1 MATQNAPEGDPL
13 VDTLPPAT
21 DYMTYLTLLEYQLT
35 PQNLPTLSRLLSD
48 DDGTLAREIGWDLL
62 KLVLRFLSETPDEA
76 NRCLEIIARRGNP
89 REVVV
94 RVAEELEKLGDGDD
108 DEVNQ
113 VGSDQDDD
121 EDDLPTFAG
130 EAPRVHLGTMTLDG
144 MPPFKPKTTEDSV
157 ERDSGDTPAT
167 ASPANKSLKL
177 QSLFNMLSILHPRIK
192 TQYPSRFLATSLP
205 AALGAYRHVP
215 ITTATTLS
223 FLAVLEQ
230 LAGKSRPPL
239 PPRASDL
246 QVPTDKTGSGQGQA
260 PIVTTA
266 ALPDPEAKSEEA
278 EKGVSLSSPDETA
291 IIARLLHAV
300 LLEVL
305 DEYLSSLSDDQLP
318 SMSWTSR
325 LQESHEPKKLVPGKE
340 TETQL
345 FEASQDIQAREAILS
360 KVQKVS
366 LDLGCNISA
375 EIKKLVHADSVD
387 EGFDEDTE
395 EEPSEY
401 PTSPSQIPLPRNGV
415 IFLYAYQSYLAALG
429 NSNPATSSLSVP
441 AIAQLIDHSSPLSAT
456 PAIPS
461 AALLDSLLS
470 LLYRQALTT
479 SRGEDQAPDA
489 SNTTVLSPAKFLL
502 LISTLTQ
509 LFSITPWANLRD
521 SAYQIA
527 SKLLHAY
534 PMPEVRLQIIAQ
546 TIEGSTLSSNW
557 AEFEEDPNPAPGID
571 EETGLTRS
579 TSALEPHPI
588 PLAPPQQLGVLKAV
602 GVDWLKDEIL
612 RFLRDQRPQQTQS
625 EQQEPA
631 PTFPADNN
639 PGLNP
644 HLITDEVHEAEIR
657 GNESSLLDL
666 LFPKDLPSLGGPLSS
681 RAAAAAAATPAEG
694 EEDDDT
700 IGDFL
705 LNIPFY
711 ISTLNLL
718 SIILPR
724 SAAGAAA
731 PSSSS
736 SSAAGAHSQIFNDRV
751 STHVTSLGS
760 SLKFL
765 TTVLSHAAAAGSGS
779 GSGEDESYL
788 MQSRSDINALQ
799 DAYDR
804 VSAISQH

>member
-1 MATQNAPEGDPL
+1 MATQTPPEGDPL

-35 PQNLPTLSRLLSD
+35 PQNLPTLSRLLSG

-62 KLVLRFLSETPDEA
+62 KLVLRFLGETPDEA

-94 RVAEELEKLGDGDD
+94 RVAEELEKLGDGED
-108 DEVNQ
+108 DELNQ
-113 VGSDQDDD
+113 GDSDQDDD
-121 EDDLPTFAG
+121 EDELPTFAG

-144 MPPFKPKTTEDSV
+144 MPPSKPKTTEDSV
-157 ERDSGDTPAT
+157 KQDNADTPAIT
-167 ASPANKSLKL
+167 PPADKSLKL

-239 PPRASDL
+239 PPRASDI

-266 ALPDPEAKSEEA
+266 ALPDPEAKTEEA

-305 DEYLSSLSDDQLP
+305 DEYLSSLSDDQFP

-345 FEASQDIQAREAILS
+345 FESSQDIQAREAILS

-387 EGFDEDTE
+387 DGFDEETE

-415 IFLYAYQSYLAALG
+415 IFLYAYQSYLAAVSKL
-429 NSNPATSSLSVP
+429 NPATSSLSIP

-470 LLYRQALTT
+470 LLYRQAITT
-479 SRGEDQAPDA
+479 SRGEEQAPDA
-489 SNTTVLSPAKFLL
+489 SNWSPAKFLL

-625 EQQEPA
+625 EQQQPA
-631 PTFPADNN
+631 PTFAAGHN

-644 HLITDEVHEAEIR
+644 HLIADEIHEAEIR

-666 LFPKDLPSLGGPLSS
+666 LFPKDLPSLGDPSSS
-681 RAAAAAAATPAEG
+681 RAAASATPAEG
-694 EEDDDT
+694 EDDDDDT
-700 IGDFL
+700 ISNFL

-724 SAAGAAA
+724 SAAGAA
-731 PSSSS
+731 PDSSLSV
-736 SSAAGAHSQIFNDRV
+736 AGAHSQSFTDRV

-765 TTVLSHAAAAGSGS
+765 TTVLSHAAAAGSDN
-779 GSGEDESYL
+779 GEDASYL

-799 DAYDR
+799 DAYER
-804 VSAISQH
+804 VRAISQH

>member
-1 MATQNAPEGDPL
+1 MASGIPSDGDPL

-48 DDGTLAREIGWDLL
+48 DDGTLAKEIGWDLL
-62 KLVLRFLSETPDEA
+62 KLILRFLSDAPDEA

-94 RVAEELEKLGDGDD
+94 RVAEELEKLGDGED
-108 DEVNQ
+108 DEVNE
-113 VGSDQDDD
+113 GDSDQADD
-121 EDDLPTFAG
+121 EDELPTFAG
-130 EAPRVHLGTMTLDG
+130 EAPRVHLGDMTLYG
-144 MPPFKPKTTEDSV
+144 MPPSKPKATGSSV
-157 ERDSGDTPAT
+157 EQNDVDTPAT
-167 ASPANKSLKL
+167 PSPAKRALKL
-177 QSLFNMLSILHPRIK
+177 QSLLNMLSILHPRIK

-205 AALGAYRHVP
+205 AALGAYRQVP

-223 FLAVLEQ
+223 FLSVLEQ

-239 PPRASDL
+239 PPRASEI
-246 QVPTDKTGSGQGQA
+246 QVSTDTTGSGQTQT
-260 PIVTTA
+260 PSTA
-266 ALPDPEAKSEEA
+266 TATLPDPEAKAEEA
-278 EKGVSLSSPDETA
+278 EKGINLPSADEKA
-291 IIARLLHAV
+291 IISRLLHAV

-305 DEYLSSLSDDQLP
+305 DEYLSSLSEEQFP

-325 LQESHEPKKLVPGKE
+325 LRESLEPKKVVPGRE

-345 FEASQDIQAREAILS
+345 FESSQETQAREAVLS
-360 KVQKVS
+360 LVKKIS
-366 LDLGCNISA
+366 LDLGSDISA
-375 EIKKLVHADSVD
+375 EIKKLIHAQDVE
-387 EGFDEDTE
+387 EGFDEETE

-415 IFLYAYQSYLAALG
+415 IFLYAYQSYLEAA
-429 NSNPATSSLSVP
+429 NPSNTATYSLPVSAV
-441 AIAQLIDHSSPLSAT
+441 AQLIDHSSPLSAT

-470 LLYRQALTT
+470 LLYRQALGISQEGGQPSTP
-479 SRGEDQAPDA
+479 SDE
-489 SNTTVLSPAKFLL
+489 TVLSPAKFLL

-509 LFSITPWANLRD
+509 LFAITPWANLRD

-527 SKLLHAY
+527 SKLIHAY
-534 PMPEVRLQIIAQ
+534 PKPEVRLQIIAQ

-557 AEFEEDPNPAPGID
+557 AEFEEDPHPEPGID

-602 GVDWLKDEIL
+602 GVDWLKDEVL
-612 RFLRDQRPQQTQS
+612 RYLRDQRQNQS
-625 EQQEPA
+625 SPQEPFA
-631 PTFPADNN
+631 TPQA
-639 PGLNP
+639 GLNP
-644 HLITDEVHEAEIR
+644 QLITDEDREAGIR

-666 LFPKDLPSLGGPLSS
+666 LFPKDLASLDKAPSTESHVD
-681 RAAAAAAATPAEG
+681 EG
-694 EEDDDT
+694 DDDT
-700 IGDFL
+700 ISNFL

-718 SIILPR
+718 SIVLPLPP
-724 SAAGAAA
+724 S
-731 PSSSS
+731 PSSSPS
-736 SSAAGAHSQIFNDRV
+736 AHSQIFTDRA
-751 STHVTSLGS
+751 SAHVTSLGA

-765 TTVLSHAAAAGSGS
+765 TTVLSHAAAAPGTAHGSA
-779 GSGEDESYL
+779 DESAVL
-788 MQSRSDINALQ
+788 TESRADINALQ
-799 DAYDR
+799 DAYER
-804 VSAISQH
+804 VRVLLQ

>member
-1 MATQNAPEGDPL
+1 MASEIPPDGDPL

-35 PQNLPTLSRLLSD
+35 PQNLPTLTRLLSD
-48 DDGTLAREIGWDLL
+48 DDGTLAKEIGWDLL
-62 KLVLRFLSETPDEA
+62 KIILRFLSDTPDEA

-94 RVAEELEKLGDGDD
+94 RVAEELEKLGDGED
-108 DEVNQ
+108 DEVNE
-113 VGSDQDDD
+113 GNSDQGDD
-121 EDDLPTFAG
+121 EDELPTFAG
-130 EAPRVHLGTMTLDG
+130 EAPRVHLGAMTLDG
-144 MPPFKPKTTEDSV
+144 MPPTKPKSTDNSV
-157 ERDSGDTPAT
+157 DQVNVDTPVIP
-167 ASPANKSLKL
+167 SPARRALKL
-177 QSLFNMLSILHPRIK
+177 QSLFNMLSILHSRIK

-215 ITTATTLS
+215 ITAATTLS

-239 PPRASDL
+239 PPRVSDIS
-246 QVPTDKTGSGQGQA
+246 VPTVSTSSGQTQTPSA
-260 PIVTTA
+260 TTA
-266 ALPDPEAKSEEA
+266 TLPDPEAKIEEA
-278 EKGVSLSSPDETA
+278 EKGVNLPSAEERA
-291 IIARLLHAV
+291 IISRLLYAV

-305 DEYLSSLSDDQLP
+305 DEYLSSLSDDQFP

-325 LQESHEPKKLVPGKE
+325 LRESLEPKKSVPGRE

-345 FEASQDIQAREAILS
+345 FEDSPKTQERESVLS
-360 KVQKVS
+360 KVKKIS
-366 LDLGCNISA
+366 LDLGCDISA
-375 EIKKLVHADSVD
+375 EIKKLIHEDTVE
-387 EGFDEDTE
+387 EGFDEETE

-415 IFLYAYQSYLAALG
+415 IFLYAYQSYLEAATT
-429 NSNPATSSLSVP
+429 SNAATFSPSIAAV
-441 AIAQLIDHSSPLSAT
+441 AQLIDHSSPLSAT

-470 LLYRQALTT
+470 LLYRQALANSQEEAQSVTP
-479 SRGEDQAPDA
+479 PDG
-489 SNTTVLSPAKFLL
+489 TVLSPAKFLL

-509 LFSITPWANLRD
+509 LFAITPWASLRD

-527 SKLLHAY
+527 SKLIHAY
-534 PMPEVRLQIIAQ
+534 PKPEVRLQIIAQ

-557 AEFEEDPNPAPGID
+557 AEFEEDPHPEPGID

-612 RFLRDQRPQQTQS
+612 RYLRHQRQPQGQTTDASLFSPQ
-625 EQQEPA
+625 
-631 PTFPADNN
+631 T
-639 PGLNP
+639 GLNP
-644 HLITDEVHEAEIR
+644 DLITDEVHEAGIR

-666 LFPKDLPSLGGPLSS
+666 LFPKDLTSLDQAFNTRTSK
-681 RAAAAAAATPAEG
+681 T
-694 EEDDDT
+694 EEEENDNDDT
-700 IGDFL
+700 ISAFL

-718 SIILPR
+718 SIILPNPQ
-724 SAAGAAA
+724 SASSASAA
-731 PSSSS
+731 PS
-736 SSAAGAHSQIFNDRV
+736 QIFTDRASAHV
-751 STHVTSLGS
+751 SSLGA
-760 SLKFL
+760 SLDFL
-765 TTVLSHAAAAGSGS
+765 TTVLLHAAADTGSSS
-779 GSGEDESYL
+779 GGDASAVLAES
-788 MQSRSDINALQ
+788 RADINALQ
-799 DAYDR
+799 DAYER
-804 VSAISQH
+804 VRVLLQ